1 MDRHFQL
8 DDLALYVG
16 QPHEHFEGLLLTEN
30 GVSGWHEGVDV
41 RREVTERHAGAGS
54 FDSIGT
60 LDARVV
66 AFEGLITAQGIQ
78 KFETLRR
85 QVSSFGTGGN
95 MIRISEAAGNEQW
108 WARGRLGARTSVS
121 VARAGSLLAP
131 FKITLWC
138 PDPRIY
144 GAAYSFGPA
153 PAVFVEQTA
162 GTYPSRPRITVR
174 ATSSMLEGYGVNL
187 MRDGAT
193 LGAIRIQAPLA
204 AGSTHVID
212 MVTGQVL
219 NGATPILGG
228 VQSGNVWAI
237 PPAGTYYVHLAPNS
251 GAGTI
256 TVTGYD
262 NRV

>member
-16 QPHEHFEGLLLTEN
+16 QPTEHFEGLLLTEN

-66 AFEGLITAQGIQ
+66 AFEGLITAKSRQ
-78 KFETLRR
+78 KFELLRR

-95 MIRISEAAGNEQW
+95 MVRISEAAAGEQW
-108 WARGRLGARTSVS
+108 WALGRLGARTTVS

-144 GAAYSFGPA
+144 GAEYDFGPA
-153 PAVFVEQTA
+153 PAVYVKQTA
-162 GTYPSRPRITVR
+162 GTYPSRPRINVR

-187 MRDGAT
+187 MRDGAV
-193 LGAIRIQAPLA
+193 LGSIRVQAPLA
-204 AGSTHVID
+204 AGNTHVID
-212 MVTGQVL
+212 MAQGVVL
-219 NGATPILGG
+219 SGATPILGG
-228 VQSGNVWAI
+228 IQSGNAWEI
-237 PPAGTYYVHLAPNS
+237 PPAGTFYVHLAPNS
-251 GAGTI
+251 GAGVI
-256 TVTGYD
+256 RVTGYD
-262 NRV
+262 TRI